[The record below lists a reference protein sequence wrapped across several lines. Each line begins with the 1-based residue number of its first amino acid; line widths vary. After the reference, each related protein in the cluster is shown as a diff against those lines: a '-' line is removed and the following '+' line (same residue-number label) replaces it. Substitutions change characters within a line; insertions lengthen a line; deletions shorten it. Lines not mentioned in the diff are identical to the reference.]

1 VKRGVLALVALVAA
15 CVPTEP
21 ERDPRGGIS
30 VTFLPS
36 EATAGVPFQ
45 TNDGWTVTIEKTALR
60 AQASAASQA
69 LGGYGGGAGRPH
81 VIDPRYQ
88 CELRATGLAPG
99 PAAVYVMLQ
108 TFDPKWGEEVDD
120 TDVCAVDPVTVRRFK
135 TYADDIVVTP
145 EVLAGTDY
153 QYEPA
158 PSFYV
163 KAKAVKDGRVLS
175 FDWALAIATTAPDLG
190 SWDDNG
196 MWRPSGSLL
205 DDVVTVLPNQGVP
218 ARFEVHFESF
228 FAGGI
233 DPLAAADTNGDG
245 VVTPDEL
252 RQVKLTCRTY
262 VDYSSSSSS
271 SSGYTDDDD
280 DSYSSSGETVTE
292 CHTLMDQLLLQGATI
307 LAKRATNSPGASP
320 KSAK

>member
-1 VKRGVLALVALVAA
+1 VKKRLAILALIAA

-81 VIDPRYQ
+81 VFDPRYE

-99 PAAVYVMLQ
+99 PTAVYIMLQ
-108 TFDPKWGEEVDD
+108 TYDPHWDDEVDD
-120 TDVCAVDPVTVRRFK
+120 SDVCAVDPLTLRRFRS
-135 TYADDIVVTP
+135 YADNVVVTP
-145 EVLAGTDY
+145 EVLDGTDY
-153 QYEPA
+153 QYA
-158 PSFYV
+158 STPSFYV
-163 KAKAVKDGRVLS
+163 KARAEKDGRVLS
-175 FDWALAIATTAPDLG
+175 FDWALAISTSAPDLG
-190 SWDDNG
+190 SWDENG
-196 MWRPSGSLL
+196 MWKPSGSLF
-205 DDVVTVLPNQGVP
+205 DNVVNVLPNQGVP

-228 FAGGI
+228 FGGGVE
-233 DPLAAADTNGDG
+233 PLAAADANGDG
-245 VVTPDEL
+245 AVTPDEL
-252 RQVKLTCRTY
+252 REVKLTCSTY
-262 VDYSSSSSS
+262 TDYSSSSSGDASSSGYVS

-280 DSYSSSGETVTE
+280 DDSAYGSGTQ

-307 LAKRATNSPGASP
+307 LAKRIE
-320 KSAK
+320 K